1 MIGIAFTLFD
11 TGIGRCGIAWRGD
24 KVVGLHLPEARDA
37 ATEARML
44 RRVGGAAAPGTP
56 DGPIADAIARI
67 VALLR
72 GAPSDLDPIVLD
84 MDAVPEFDRRVYAVA
99 RKVPPGATTTYGAI
113 AAEVGDP
120 RDARAVG
127 QALGQNPFP
136 IVVPCHR
143 VLGADGK
150 LGGFSANGGR
160 ETKLRMLA
168 IEGAAIGPAEAAGT
182 GSLFDDLP
190 LAVAPARR
198 R

>member
-1 MIGIAFTLFD
+1 MTDAAFTLFD
-11 TGIGRCGIAWRGD
+11 TGIGRCGIAWRGG
-24 KVVGLHLPEARDA
+24 KVVGLQLPESRDA
-37 ATEARML
+37 VTEARML
-44 RRVGGAAAPGTP
+44 RRVGGAEPGAP

-67 VALLR
+67 VALLG

-84 MDAVPEFDRRVYAVA
+84 MDGVPEFDRRVYAVA
-99 RKVPPGATTTYGAI
+99 RGVPPGATTTYGAI
-113 AAEVGDP
+113 ATELGDS
-120 RDARAVG
+120 RNARAVG
-127 QALGQNPFP
+127 HALGQNPFP

-168 IEGAAIGPAEAAGT
+168 IEGAVIERAETAGT

>member
-1 MIGIAFTLFD
+1 MTAAFALFD

-24 KVVGLHLPEARDA
+24 KVVGLQLPESRDA

-44 RRVGGAAAPGTP
+44 RRVGDAEPGTP
-56 DGPIADAIARI
+56 TGRVADAIARI
-67 VALLR
+67 AALLR
-72 GAPSDLDPIVLD
+72 GEPSDLGPIALD

-99 RKVPPGATTTYGAI
+99 RAVPPGATTTYGAI
-113 AAEVGDP
+113 ATELGVP

-168 IEGAAIGPAEAAGT
+168 IEGAVIGRDEAAGT

>member
-1 MIGIAFTLFD
+1 MTGIAFTLFD
-11 TGIGRCGIAWRGD
+11 TGIGRCGIAWHDD
-24 KVVGLHLPEARDA
+24 KVVGLQLPESRDA

-44 RRVGGAAAPGTP
+44 RRLGSAEPRTP
-56 DGPIADAIARI
+56 DGPIADAIGRI
-67 VALLR
+67 AALLR
-72 GAPSDLDPIVLD
+72 GQPSDLDPIVLD
-84 MDAVPEFDRRVYAVA
+84 MDAVPEFDRRVYAIA
-99 RKVPPGATTTYGAI
+99 RAVPPGATTTYGAI
-113 AAEVGDP
+113 AAELGEP

-168 IEGAAIGPAEAAGT
+168 IEGAVVGRAEAAGT

>member
-1 MIGIAFTLFD
+1 MTGITFALFD
-11 TGIGRCGIAWRGD
+11 TEIGRCGIAWRGD
-24 KVVGLHLPEARDA
+24 KVVGLQLPESRDA
-37 ATEARML
+37 TTEARML
-44 RRVGGAAAPGTP
+44 RRVGRSEPGTP
-56 DGPIADAIARI
+56 DGPVADAIARI
-67 VALLR
+67 GALLR
-72 GAPSDLDPIVLD
+72 GEPSDLGPFVLD
-84 MDAVPEFDRRVYAVA
+84 MDAVPEFDRRVYTIA
-99 RKVPPGATTTYGAI
+99 RAVPPGATTTYGAI
-113 AAEVGDP
+113 ATELGDP
-120 RDARAVG
+120 RNARAVG

-168 IEGAAIGPAEAAGT
+168 IEGAVIARKEAAGT
-182 GSLFDDLP
+182 GLLFDDLP